1 MKKEDYLEI
10 PEQKTF
16 LQIRNVEA
24 QKLLQEKFHH
34 SVQDRLSDRKP
45 ARASQNAV
53 SLAESECWNENERF
67 PWEHLANAVIIQA
80 VEDWRAAVRHLR
92 KHPTSMAAKKCIRE
106 TETFFLSEYF
116 TLLTNYN
123 GHTLLRRLK
132 EEFHTCQR

>member
-53 SLAESECWNENERF
+53 SVMDSGGLAQS
-67 PWEHLANAVIIQA
+67 H
-80 VEDWRAAVRHLR
+80 
-92 KHPTSMAAKKCIRE
+92 
-106 TETFFLSEYF
+106 ETFAQTPDQHGRKEMHPG
-116 TLLTNYN
+116 N
-123 GHTLLRRLK
+123 GDV
-132 EEFHTCQR
+132 FPV

>member
-1 MKKEDYLEI
+1 MDKEHLFYNYYKALIDKYHIYIVYIE
-10 PEQKTF
+10 F
-16 LQIRNVEA
+16 
-24 QKLLQEKFHH
+24 H
-34 SVQDRLSDRKP
+34 SVKYQELG
-45 ARASQNAV
+45 
-53 SLAESECWNENERF
+53 
-67 PWEHLANAVIIQA
+67 NAVIIQA